1 MGLTKQ
7 STRSAASGDVPAIV
21 KSSDQEKVIA
31 LAGNPN
37 VGKSTV
43 FNALTG
49 LNQHTGNWPGKT
61 VSNAQGRY
69 SHNGRDFI
77 LVDIPGTYSLMASSV
92 EEEVARDFVCFGQ
105 PDAVVVVADATCLE
119 RNLNLVLQ
127 ILEITDK
134 VVVCVNLL
142 DEAKKKKIE
151 IDLDELSLNLGV
163 PVIGAAARSGKGLQE
178 LMDAVSAVSFGE
190 RRTFQV
196 KLPYDEPIERA
207 LESLI
212 PIVSRLTQ
220 GKMNPRWA
228 ALKLLDADQDPKLIQ
243 SLSQFLDCDL
253 EGCEELCLGL
263 KVAREQLSSAGYT
276 PETLRDRIVYRVV
289 KRSEIIYHQCVCL
302 ENPCYNGRDR
312 KIDKFLTSKATG
324 IPVMLL
330 LLALIFWITINGANV
345 PSDLIAGFLFGI
357 QDKLTEWLASISAPA
372 WVNGLFVEGV
382 YRTLAWVIS
391 VMLPPMAI
399 FFPLF
404 TLLEDAGYLP
414 RVAYNLDRPF
424 HVCHACGK
432 QALTMCMGLGCNAA
446 GVVGCRIIDSERE
459 RLLAVLTNSLMPCNG
474 RFPALIALMTM
485 FFAAAGG
492 SSLVSALLLTAALVL
507 SVGLT
512 FGATW
517 LLSMTVLRGRPS
529 AFALELPPYRAPQVG
544 QVIVRSVFDRT
555 LFVLGR
561 AAAVAAPAGM
571 ILWTLANV
579 HVGGASLLAWCA
591 DVLDPLG
598 RVMGMDGVLLLAFV
612 LGFPAN
618 EIVLPIAVMGYLAQ
632 GSLSDAL
639 GLAQM
644 HALLTANGWTW
655 TTAVS
660 AVLFFLL
667 HWPCSTTLWTIRR
680 ETGSTKWTLLAAL
693 LPTALGMT
701 LCAAFTALARLLGW

>member
-1 MGLTKQ
+1 MGLTHR
-7 STRSAASGDVPAIV
+7 SVGTHAAAFGGTRRTGERIV
-21 KSSDQEKVIA
+21 A

-49 LNQHTGNWPGKT
+49 MRQHTGNWAGKT
-61 VSNAQGRY
+61 VGCACGRCRSAREQY
-69 SHNGRDFI
+69 L
-77 LVDIPGTYSLMASSV
+77 LVDLPGTYSLQPHSA
-92 EEEVARDFVCFGQ
+92 EEAVACDFVRGGKA
-105 PDAVVVVADATCLE
+105 DAVVVVCDATCLE
-119 RNLNLVLQ
+119 RTLVLALQ
-127 ILEITDK
+127 MHSVTPNTI
-134 VVVCVNLL
+134 VCVNLL
-142 DEAKKKKIE
+142 DEARRKRIRIDLPALQTQLGMPVVGVTARKKKT
-151 IDLDELSLNLGV
+151 L
-163 PVIGAAARSGKGLQE
+163 
-178 LMDAVSAVSFGE
+178 
-190 RRTFQV
+190 
-196 KLPYDEPIERA
+196 RA
-207 LESLI
+207 
-212 PIVSRLTQ
+212 
-220 GKMNPRWA
+220 
-228 ALKLLDADQDPKLIQ
+228 LLDALDAVMAAPQPRPDGAPEAGDPADDVRRAEAICRAAVRRETPEYAARDRR
-243 SLSQFLDCDL
+243 LDRL
-253 EGCEELCLGL
+253 LTSRATGYPIMLLGL
-263 KVAREQLSSAGYT
+263 AAVLW
-276 PETLRDRIVYRVV
+276 
-289 KRSEIIYHQCVCL
+289 
-302 ENPCYNGRDR
+302 
-312 KIDKFLTSKATG
+312 LTIA
-324 IPVMLL
+324 
-330 LLALIFWITINGANV
+330 GANA
-345 PSDLIAGFLFGI
+345 PS
-357 QDKLTEWLASISAPA
+357 EWLAHFFGWVQGRFSALLIFLHAPP
-372 WVNGLFVEGV
+372 WLQGLLVEGMF
-382 YRTLAWVIS
+382 RTLAWVVA

-424 HVCHACGK
+424 QACRACGK

-485 FFAAAGG
+485 FFSLSG
-492 SSLVSALLLTAALVL
+492 STLTAALLLTAALVL
-507 SVGLT
+507 CVGLT

-517 LLSMTVLRGRPS
+517 LLSATVLRGKPS

-544 QVIVRSVFDRT
+544 QVLVRSVFDRT

-571 ILWTLANV
+571 VLWALANV
-579 HVGGASLLAWCA
+579 HPVGVSLLTRCA
-591 DVLDPLG
+591 AALDPLG
-598 RVMGMDGVLLLAFV
+598 HIMGMDGVLLLAFV

-680 ETGSTKWTLLAAL
+680 ETGSAKWTLLAAL
-693 LPTALGMT
+693 LPTALGMA
-701 LCAAFTALARLLGW
+701 LCAAFTALARLIGW

>member
-1 MGLTKQ
+1 MGLTHR
-7 STRSAASGDVPAIV
+7 SVGTHAAAFGGTRHTGERIV
-21 KSSDQEKVIA
+21 A

-49 LNQHTGNWPGKT
+49 MHQHTGNWAGKT
-61 VSNAQGRY
+61 VGCAYGRCRSAREQY
-69 SHNGRDFI
+69 L
-77 LVDIPGTYSLMASSV
+77 LVDLPGTYSLQPHSA
-92 EEEVARDFVCFGQ
+92 EEAVACDFVRGGKAE
-105 PDAVVVVADATCLE
+105 AVVVVCDATCLE
-119 RNLNLVLQ
+119 RTLVLALQ
-127 ILEITDK
+127 MHSVTPNTI
-134 VVVCVNLL
+134 VCVNLL
-142 DEAKKKKIE
+142 DEARHKRIHIDLPALQAQLGMPVVGVTARKKKT
-151 IDLDELSLNLGV
+151 L
-163 PVIGAAARSGKGLQE
+163 
-178 LMDAVSAVSFGE
+178 
-190 RRTFQV
+190 
-196 KLPYDEPIERA
+196 RA
-207 LESLI
+207 
-212 PIVSRLTQ
+212 
-220 GKMNPRWA
+220 
-228 ALKLLDADQDPKLIQ
+228 LLDALDAVMAAPQPCPDGAPEAGDPADDVRRAEVICRAAVRRETPEYAARDRR
-243 SLSQFLDCDL
+243 LDRL
-253 EGCEELCLGL
+253 LTSRATGYPIMLLGL
-263 KVAREQLSSAGYT
+263 AAVLW
-276 PETLRDRIVYRVV
+276 
-289 KRSEIIYHQCVCL
+289 
-302 ENPCYNGRDR
+302 
-312 KIDKFLTSKATG
+312 LTIA
-324 IPVMLL
+324 
-330 LLALIFWITINGANV
+330 GANA
-345 PSDLIAGFLFGI
+345 PS
-357 QDKLTEWLASISAPA
+357 EWLAHFFGWAQGRFSAMLIFLHAPP
-372 WVNGLFVEGV
+372 WLQGLLVDGMF
-382 YRTLAWVIS
+382 RTLAWVVA

-424 HVCHACGK
+424 QACRACGK

-485 FFAAAGG
+485 FFSLSG
-492 SSLVSALLLTAALVL
+492 STLTAALLLTAALVL
-507 SVGLT
+507 CVGLT

-517 LLSMTVLRGRPS
+517 LLSVTVLRGKPS

-544 QVIVRSVFDRT
+544 QVLVRSVFDRT

-579 HVGGASLLAWCA
+579 HVGGASLLARCA
-591 DVLDPLG
+591 AALDPLG
-598 RVMGMDGVLLLAFV
+598 HIMGMDGVLLLAFV

-632 GSLSDAL
+632 GCLSDAL

-680 ETGSTKWTLLAAL
+680 ETGSAKWTLLAAL
-693 LPTALGMT
+693 LPTALGMA

>member
-1 MGLTKQ
+1 MGLTHR
-7 STRSAASGDVPAIV
+7 SVGTHAAAFGGTRRAGERIV
-21 KSSDQEKVIA
+21 A

-49 LNQHTGNWPGKT
+49 MRQHTGNWAGKT
-61 VSNAQGRY
+61 VGCACGRCRSAREQY
-69 SHNGRDFI
+69 L
-77 LVDIPGTYSLMASSV
+77 LVDLPGTYSLQPHSA
-92 EEEVARDFVCFGQ
+92 EEAVACDFVRGGKA
-105 PDAVVVVADATCLE
+105 DAVVVVCDATCLE
-119 RNLNLVLQ
+119 RTLVLALQ
-127 ILEITDK
+127 MHSVTPNT
-134 VVVCVNLL
+134 VVCVNLL
-142 DEAKKKKIE
+142 DEARHKRIHIDLPALQAQLGMPVVGVTARKKKT
-151 IDLDELSLNLGV
+151 L
-163 PVIGAAARSGKGLQE
+163 
-178 LMDAVSAVSFGE
+178 
-190 RRTFQV
+190 
-196 KLPYDEPIERA
+196 RA
-207 LESLI
+207 
-212 PIVSRLTQ
+212 
-220 GKMNPRWA
+220 
-228 ALKLLDADQDPKLIQ
+228 LLDALDAVMAAPQPRPDGAPEAGDPADDVRRAEAICRATVRRETPEYAARDRR
-243 SLSQFLDCDL
+243 LDRL
-253 EGCEELCLGL
+253 LTSRATGYPIMLLGL
-263 KVAREQLSSAGYT
+263 AAVLWLTIAGANA
-276 PETLRDRIVYRVV
+276 P
-289 KRSEIIYHQCVCL
+289 SE
-302 ENPCYNGRDR
+302 
-312 KIDKFLTSKATG
+312 
-324 IPVMLL
+324 
-330 LLALIFWITINGANV
+330 LLAHFFGWAQGRFSAL
-345 PSDLIAGFLFGI
+345 LMFLHAPP
-357 QDKLTEWLASISAPA
+357 WLQ
-372 WVNGLFVEGV
+372 GLLVDGMF
-382 YRTLAWVIS
+382 RTLAWVVA

-424 HVCHACGK
+424 QACRACGK

-485 FFAAAGG
+485 FFSLSG
-492 SSLVSALLLTAALVL
+492 STLTAALLLTAALTL
-507 SVGLT
+507 CVGLT

-517 LLSMTVLRGRPS
+517 LLSATVLRGKPS

-544 QVIVRSVFDRT
+544 QVLVRSVFDRT

-571 ILWTLANV
+571 VLWALSNV
-579 HVGGASLLAWCA
+579 HPGGVSLLTRCA
-591 DVLDPLG
+591 AALDPLS

-680 ETGSTKWTLLAAL
+680 ETGSAKWTLLAAL
-693 LPTALGMT
+693 LPTALGMA

>member
-1 MGLTKQ
+1 MKPSSL
-7 STRSAASGDVPAIV
+7 SPAASPKPLTV
-21 KSSDQEKVIA
+21 A

-37 VGKSTV
+37 VGKSTI

-49 LNQHTGNWPGKT
+49 MRQHTGNWPGKT
-61 VSNAQGRY
+61 VSLASG
-69 SHNGRDFI
+69 SCRDGAGQLQ
-77 LVDIPGTYSLMASSV
+77 LVDLPGTYSLMAHSP
-92 EEEVARDFVCFGQ
+92 EEAVARDFLCFEQ
-105 PDAVVVVADATCLE
+105 YDAAVVVCDATCLE
-119 RNLNLVLQ
+119 RGLNLLLQ
-127 ILEITDK
+127 VLEITGRAVLCLNLMDEARK
-134 VVVCVNLL
+134 KQIHIDQKLLSQKLGIPVVCMTARDKKGLEELL
-142 DEAKKKKIE
+142 SAIRE
-151 IDLDELSLNLGV
+151 V
-163 PVIGAAARSGKGLQE
+163 SGKDLLPLPPHLPRDIEPVVQNLAEALRPLLPESLPTGWVALRLLCPDEGILDALKGFLGFDLARQE
-178 LMDAVSAVSFGE
+178 
-190 RRTFQV
+190 QV
-196 KLPYDEPIERA
+196 RRA
-207 LESLI
+207 LELAKEQLQARGYSRQSLLDRS
-212 PIVSRLTQ
+212 V
-220 GKMNPRWA
+220 A
-228 ALKLLDADQDPKLIQ
+228 ALVRRA
-243 SLSQFLDCDL
+243 
-253 EGCEELCLGL
+253 
-263 KVAREQLSSAGYT
+263 EQLCAACVFAAPS
-276 PETLRDRIVYRVV
+276 PRRELDRR
-289 KRSEIIYHQCVCL
+289 L
-302 ENPCYNGRDR
+302 DR
-312 KIDKFLTSKATG
+312 LFLSPKTG
-324 IPVMLL
+324 VPVMLL
-330 LLALIFWITINGANV
+330 LLFCILWLTISGANV
-345 PSDLIAGFLFGI
+345 PSAILSEALSSLEGPMTALLLSLHAP
-357 QDKLTEWLASISAPA
+357 QWLCEMLVQGVWRVLS
-372 WVNGLFVEGV
+372 WVV
-382 YRTLAWVIS
+382 A

-424 HVCHACGK
+424 HACHACGK

-544 QVIVRSVFDRT
+544 QVIVRSVLDRT

-579 HVGGASLLAWCA
+579 HVGSASLLAWCA
-591 DVLDPLG
+591 GALDPLG

-632 GSLSDAL
+632 GSLGDSL

-693 LPTALGMT
+693 LPTAMGMA
-701 LCAAFTALARLLGW
+701 LCAAFTALARALGW

>member
-1 MGLTKQ
+1 MGLTHR
-7 STRSAASGDVPAIV
+7 SVGTHAAAFGGTRRTGERIV
-21 KSSDQEKVIA
+21 A

-49 LNQHTGNWPGKT
+49 MRQHTGNWAGKT
-61 VSNAQGRY
+61 VGCACGRCRSAREQY
-69 SHNGRDFI
+69 L
-77 LVDIPGTYSLMASSV
+77 LVDLPGTYSLQPHSA
-92 EEEVARDFVCFGQ
+92 EEAVACDFVRGGKA
-105 PDAVVVVADATCLE
+105 DAVVVVCDATCLE
-119 RNLNLVLQ
+119 RTLVLALQ
-127 ILEITDK
+127 MHSVTPNTI
-134 VVVCVNLL
+134 VCVNLL
-142 DEAKKKKIE
+142 DEARHKRIHIDLPALQARLGMPVVGVTARKKKT
-151 IDLDELSLNLGV
+151 L
-163 PVIGAAARSGKGLQE
+163 
-178 LMDAVSAVSFGE
+178 
-190 RRTFQV
+190 
-196 KLPYDEPIERA
+196 RA
-207 LESLI
+207 
-212 PIVSRLTQ
+212 
-220 GKMNPRWA
+220 
-228 ALKLLDADQDPKLIQ
+228 LLDALDTVVAAPQPRPDSAPEAGDPADDVRRAEVICRAAVRRETPEYAARDRR
-243 SLSQFLDCDL
+243 LDRL
-253 EGCEELCLGL
+253 LTSRATGYPIMLLGL
-263 KVAREQLSSAGYT
+263 AAVLW
-276 PETLRDRIVYRVV
+276 
-289 KRSEIIYHQCVCL
+289 
-302 ENPCYNGRDR
+302 
-312 KIDKFLTSKATG
+312 LTIA
-324 IPVMLL
+324 
-330 LLALIFWITINGANV
+330 GANA
-345 PSDLIAGFLFGI
+345 PS
-357 QDKLTEWLASISAPA
+357 EWLAHFFGWAQGRFSALLIFLHAPP
-372 WVNGLFVEGV
+372 WLQGLLVDGMF
-382 YRTLAWVIS
+382 RTLAWVVA

-424 HVCHACGK
+424 QACRACGK

-485 FFAAAGG
+485 FFSLSGSTLAA
-492 SSLVSALLLTAALVL
+492 ALLLTAALML
-507 SVGLT
+507 CVGLT

-517 LLSMTVLRGRPS
+517 LLSVTVLRGKPS

-544 QVIVRSVFDRT
+544 QVLVRSVFDRT

-571 ILWTLANV
+571 VLWALANA
-579 HVGGASLLAWCA
+579 HPGGVSLLTRCA
-591 DVLDPLG
+591 AALNPLG
-598 RVMGMDGVLLLAFV
+598 QVMGMDGVLLLAFV

-680 ETGSTKWTLLAAL
+680 ETGSAKWTLLAAL
-693 LPTALGMT
+693 LPTALGMA
-701 LCAAFTALARLLGW
+701 LCAAFTALARLIGW

>member
-1 MGLTKQ
+1 MGLTHR
-7 STRSAASGDVPAIV
+7 SVGTHAAAFGGTRRAGERIV
-21 KSSDQEKVIA
+21 A

-49 LNQHTGNWPGKT
+49 MRQHTGNWAGKT
-61 VSNAQGRY
+61 VGCACGRCRSAREQY
-69 SHNGRDFI
+69 L
-77 LVDIPGTYSLMASSV
+77 LVDLPGTYSLQPHSA
-92 EEEVARDFVCFGQ
+92 EEAVACDFVRGGKA
-105 PDAVVVVADATCLE
+105 DAVVVVCDATCLE
-119 RNLNLVLQ
+119 RTLVLALQ
-127 ILEITDK
+127 MHSVTPNTI
-134 VVVCVNLL
+134 VCVNLL
-142 DEAKKKKIE
+142 DEARHKRIRIDLPALQTQLGMPVVGVTARKKKT
-151 IDLDELSLNLGV
+151 L
-163 PVIGAAARSGKGLQE
+163 
-178 LMDAVSAVSFGE
+178 
-190 RRTFQV
+190 
-196 KLPYDEPIERA
+196 RA
-207 LESLI
+207 
-212 PIVSRLTQ
+212 
-220 GKMNPRWA
+220 
-228 ALKLLDADQDPKLIQ
+228 LLDALDAVMAAPQPRPDGAPEAGDPADDVRRAEAICRAAVRRETPEYAARDRR
-243 SLSQFLDCDL
+243 LDRL
-253 EGCEELCLGL
+253 LTSRATGYPIMLLGL
-263 KVAREQLSSAGYT
+263 AAVLWLTIAGANAPSEWLSHFFGWVQGRFSA
-276 PETLRDRIVYRVV
+276 L
-289 KRSEIIYHQCVCL
+289 
-302 ENPCYNGRDR
+302 
-312 KIDKFLTSKATG
+312 
-324 IPVMLL
+324 
-330 LLALIFWITINGANV
+330 LIFLHA
-345 PSDLIAGFLFGI
+345 PP
-357 QDKLTEWLASISAPA
+357 WLQ
-372 WVNGLFVEGV
+372 GLLVDGML
-382 YRTLAWVIS
+382 RTLAWVVA

-424 HVCHACGK
+424 QACRACGK

-485 FFAAAGG
+485 FFSLSGSTLAA
-492 SSLVSALLLTAALVL
+492 ALLLTAALVL
-507 SVGLT
+507 CVGLT

-517 LLSMTVLRGRPS
+517 LLSVTVLRGKPS

-544 QVIVRSVFDRT
+544 QVLVRSVFDRT

-571 ILWTLANV
+571 VLWALANV
-579 HVGGASLLAWCA
+579 HSGGVSLLTRCA
-591 DVLDPLG
+591 AALDPLG
-598 RVMGMDGVLLLAFV
+598 RAMGLDGVLLLAFV

-618 EIVLPIAVMGYLAQ
+618 EIVLPIAVMSYLAQ

-680 ETGSTKWTLLAAL
+680 ETGSAKWTLLAAL
-693 LPTALGMT
+693 LPTALGMA
-701 LCAAFTALARLLGW
+701 LCAAFTALTRLIGW

>member
-1 MGLTKQ
+1 MGLTHR
-7 STRSAASGDVPAIV
+7 SVGTHAAAFGGTRRAGERIV
-21 KSSDQEKVIA
+21 A

-49 LNQHTGNWPGKT
+49 MRQHTGNWAGKT
-61 VSNAQGRY
+61 VGCACGRCRSAREQY
-69 SHNGRDFI
+69 L
-77 LVDIPGTYSLMASSV
+77 LVDLPGTYSLQPHSA
-92 EEEVARDFVCFGQ
+92 EEAVACDFVRGGKA
-105 PDAVVVVADATCLE
+105 DAVVVVCDATCLE
-119 RNLNLVLQ
+119 RTLVLALQ
-127 ILEITDK
+127 MHSVTPNTI
-134 VVVCVNLL
+134 VCVNLL
-142 DEAKKKKIE
+142 DEARHKRIHIDLPALQAQLGMPVVGVTARKKKT
-151 IDLDELSLNLGV
+151 L
-163 PVIGAAARSGKGLQE
+163 
-178 LMDAVSAVSFGE
+178 
-190 RRTFQV
+190 
-196 KLPYDEPIERA
+196 RA
-207 LESLI
+207 
-212 PIVSRLTQ
+212 
-220 GKMNPRWA
+220 
-228 ALKLLDADQDPKLIQ
+228 LLDALDAVMAAPQPRPDGAPEAGDPADDVRRAEVICRAAVRRETPEYAARDRR
-243 SLSQFLDCDL
+243 LDRL
-253 EGCEELCLGL
+253 LTSRATGYPIMLLGL
-263 KVAREQLSSAGYT
+263 AAVLW
-276 PETLRDRIVYRVV
+276 
-289 KRSEIIYHQCVCL
+289 
-302 ENPCYNGRDR
+302 
-312 KIDKFLTSKATG
+312 LTIA
-324 IPVMLL
+324 
-330 LLALIFWITINGANV
+330 GANA
-345 PSDLIAGFLFGI
+345 PS
-357 QDKLTEWLASISAPA
+357 EWLAHFFGWAQGRFSAMLIFLHAPP
-372 WVNGLFVEGV
+372 WLQGLLVDGMF
-382 YRTLAWVIS
+382 RTLAWVVA

-424 HVCHACGK
+424 QACRACGK

-485 FFAAAGG
+485 FFSLSG
-492 SSLVSALLLTAALVL
+492 STLTAALLLTAALVL
-507 SVGLT
+507 CVGLT

-517 LLSMTVLRGRPS
+517 LLSVTVLRGKPS

-544 QVIVRSVFDRT
+544 QVLVRSVFDRT

-571 ILWTLANV
+571 VLWALANV
-579 HVGGASLLAWCA
+579 HSGGVSLLTRCA
-591 DVLDPLG
+591 AALDPLG

-680 ETGSTKWTLLAAL
+680 ETGSAKWTLLAAL
-693 LPTALGMT
+693 LPTALGMA
-701 LCAAFTALARLLGW
+701 LCAAFTALARLIGW